1 LAVMRLEC
9 GRLIQWSCFNPFL
22 LQEMLSQAVEQG
34 SSIGTQLMTS
44 MTVKG
49 LDLVLQ
55 RAATDQLVKFLQA
68 RPTGISLELAGSGRL
83 QRVLLWYIL

>member
-1 LAVMRLEC
+1 
-9 GRLIQWSCFNPFL
+9 
-22 LQEMLSQAVEQG
+22 MLSQAVEQG